1 VESKL
6 EPIATT
12 QKHKKEC
19 EKEEFLNHQQ
29 MLKSKKRKVKR
40 KKLKLVI
47 VITQTFKEEEA

>member
-29 MLKSKKRKVKR
+29 MLKNKKRKVKR

-47 VITQTFKEEEA
+47 VIIQAFKEEEA